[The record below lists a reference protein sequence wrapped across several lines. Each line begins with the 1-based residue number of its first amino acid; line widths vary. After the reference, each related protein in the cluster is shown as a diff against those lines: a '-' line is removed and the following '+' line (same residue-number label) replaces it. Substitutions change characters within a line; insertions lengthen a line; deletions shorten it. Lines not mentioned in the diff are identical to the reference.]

1 MVAVTEPRF
10 SACGAGALLM
20 DVSDGPFD
28 LRTQQHLWFMA
39 ADGGPLE
46 GLRGVRNV
54 VLGVNS
60 VLVAFDP
67 IGADL
72 PELEES
78 LGQAWRKSR
87 PREGTGR
94 VLEVPVAYDTSPGS
108 ELEGIARHV
117 RIGIDEVIR
126 LHTSQEYH
134 VACIGSVPGFAYLV
148 GLPARLAVPRRQ
160 TPRARVPKG
169 SVAIGGAQ
177 TGVIPMDMPSGWH
190 MMGMT
195 ELDMFD
201 PMRPE
206 PCLLAPGD
214 RIRFV
219 ARGAG
224 S

>member
-1 MVAVTEPRF
+1 MTKPRF

-20 DVSDGPFD
+20 DVSEGSFD
-28 LRTQQHLWFMA
+28 LRTQQHLWFLTA
-39 ADGGPLE
+39 KGGPVE
-46 GLRGVRNV
+46 RLRGVRNA
-54 VLGVNS
+54 VLGINN
-60 VLVAFDP
+60 VLFAFDP
-67 IGADL
+67 LIADL
-72 PELEES
+72 PELQNS
-78 LGQAWRKSR
+78 LEDAWSR
-87 PREGTGR
+87 SAPHEGTGR

-117 RIGIDEVIR
+117 RLSIDEVIR
-126 LHTSQEYH
+126 LHTSEEYH

-148 GLPARLAVPRRQ
+148 GLPPRLAVPRRQ

-177 TGVIPMDMPSGWH
+177 TGVIPTDMPSGWH
-190 MMGMT
+190 MLGMT

-201 PMRPE
+201 SLRAE

-214 RIRFV
+214 RIRFS
-219 ARGAG
+219 ARGAA